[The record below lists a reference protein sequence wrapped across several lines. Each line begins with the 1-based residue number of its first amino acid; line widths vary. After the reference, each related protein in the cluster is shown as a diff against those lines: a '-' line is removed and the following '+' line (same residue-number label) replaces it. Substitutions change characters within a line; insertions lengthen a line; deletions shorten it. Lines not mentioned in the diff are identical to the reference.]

1 MSYNVPNAPYDPL
14 TSQDLF
20 ASPDNGT
27 GLWSMIL
34 GIVSI
39 FFGGLLLG
47 VPAIILGLNGRKKAA
62 AGKATNGGQAMAGLV
77 LGIISTLLSVVGI
90 LFFVALAAPGNGN

>member
-1 MSYNVPNAPYDPL
+1 MSNSMPNAPQYDQK
-14 TSQDLF
+14 TSQDVY

-34 GIVSI
+34 GIVG
-39 FFGGLLLG
+39 FLFGGLLLG

-62 AGKATNGGQAMAGLV
+62 AGKATNGGQATAGLV

-90 LFFVALAAPGNGN
+90 LFIVGLMASGS